1 MCWIVQHPE
10 SWDGE
15 STLWDEESVLPKPK
29 PPSPAPAAAATV
41 DAAEAADADGGAAD
55 TNDDDDDDDAGG
67 VTEAGDVANP
77 TPTTEA
83 GDKE

>member
-29 PPSPAPAAAATV
+29 PPSPAPAATV
-41 DAAEAADADGGAAD
+41 DAAEAADADGGDDA
-55 TNDDDDDDDAGG
+55 TNDDDDAGG